1 MNARRTPVVLAAA
14 VLAGSAALGPGC
26 GAVWAQAWPSKPV
39 RVVVA
44 FAAGGPTDIVA
55 RLTAQSLEDA
65 IRRPFIVENRAG
77 AGGMT
82 GTDFVARATPDGYT
96 LLVTSSAAHAAGPAL
111 WPNVPYNAVTDFTH
125 IGLIGRGP
133 IGLMVHADAPWK
145 TFAEFLAAAR
155 ARPGTINY
163 GSGGPGGLGH
173 LTGEF
178 MQSVLGFSMQ
188 HIAYKG
194 SAPAQ
199 AALLGG
205 EIQAISDVVASHAAM
220 VRAGKLRMLGVAAAA
235 RLESL
240 PDVPTFA
247 EQGHPQLIA
256 AGWFA
261 LTAPAKVPGEVV
273 ATLSSALQKALARP
287 ETRSRLNE
295 LGLTPDPALGPKEMP
310 GFVRAEV
317 ERWTKVVRE
326 RGIKID

>member
-1 MNARRTPVVLAAA
+1 MLFAAA
-14 VLAGSAALGPGC
+14 VAG
-26 GAVWAQAWPSKPV
+26 AQTWPTRTV

-44 FAAGGPTDIVA
+44 FAAGGPADIVA
-55 RLTAQSLEDA
+55 RLTAQALEDA
-65 IRRPFIVENRAG
+65 IGRPFIVENRAG

-82 GTDFVARATPDGYT
+82 GTDAVARATPDGYT

-111 WPNVPYNAVTDFTH
+111 WPNIPYNAVTDFTH
-125 IGLIGRGP
+125 VALIGRGP
-133 IGLMVHADAPWK
+133 IGLMVNAGAPWK

-155 ARPGTINY
+155 ARPGAINY

-188 HIAYKG
+188 HVPYKG

-199 AALLGG
+199 ADLLGG
-205 EIQAISDVVASHAAM
+205 QIQAISDVVSSHAAM

-240 PDVPTFA
+240 PEVPTFA

-256 AGWFA
+256 SAWFA
-261 LTAPAKVPGEVV
+261 LTGPAKLPADVV
-273 ATLSSALQKALARP
+273 TTLATAMQKALARP
-287 ETRSRLNE
+287 ETRNRLTE
-295 LGLTPDPALGPKEMP
+295 LGLAPDATLGPKELP
-310 GFVRAEV
+310 AFVRSEV
-317 ERWTKVVRE
+317 ERWSRVVRE
-326 RGIKID
+326 RGLKVD

>member
-1 MNARRTPVVLAAA
+1 MLGARAVGGVAAA
-14 VLAGSAALGPGC
+14 LCAALLAAGSA
-26 GAVWAQAWPSKPV
+26 WSQAYPAKPV

-44 FAAGGPTDIVA
+44 FAAGGPADIVA
-55 RLTAQSLEDA
+55 RLTAQALDDA
-65 IRRPFIVENRAG
+65 LGRTFLVENRAG

-111 WPNVPYNAVTDFTH
+111 WNNIPYNAVTDFSH

-133 IGLMVHADAPWK
+133 IGLLVNSNAPWK
-145 TFAEFLAAAR
+145 TFAEFLASAR
-155 ARPGTINY
+155 AKPGTLNY

-188 HIAYKG
+188 HVPYKG

-199 AALLGG
+199 ADLLGG
-205 EIQAISDVVASHAAM
+205 QIQAISDVVSSHAAM
-220 VRAGKLRMLGVAAAA
+220 VRAGKLRMLGIASAT

-240 PDVPTFA
+240 PDVPTFV
-247 EQGHPQLIA
+247 EQGHPQIVA
-256 AGWFA
+256 AAWFA
-261 LTAPAKVPGEVV
+261 LTAPAKLPSDVV
-273 ATLSSALQKALARP
+273 ATLSGALQKGLARP
-287 ETRSRLNE
+287 ETRARLAD
-295 LGLTPDPALGPKEMP
+295 LGLAPDAALGPKEMP
-310 GFVRAEV
+310 AFVRSEV
-317 ERWTKVVRE
+317 DRWTRVVRE